1 MKNHLKIAKIR
12 TKDVSLEKIAF
23 SDPFFCQFIRQN
35 IELPTKAGKPAEQHL
50 ATFSKCSK

>member
-50 ATFSKCSK
+50 ATFSKRSK